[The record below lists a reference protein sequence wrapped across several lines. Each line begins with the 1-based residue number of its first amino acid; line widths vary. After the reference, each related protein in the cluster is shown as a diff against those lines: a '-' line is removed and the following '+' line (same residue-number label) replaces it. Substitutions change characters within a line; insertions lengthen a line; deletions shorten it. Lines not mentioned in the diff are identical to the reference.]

1 MKPFW
6 LLCTKNTTLMPLQ
19 SGQTVSLSEAK
30 VARQIKYTP
39 TMDSFGDFAD
49 MDPYS
54 KDRNINSGEK

>member
-1 MKPFW
+1 
-6 LLCTKNTTLMPLQ
+6 MPLQ